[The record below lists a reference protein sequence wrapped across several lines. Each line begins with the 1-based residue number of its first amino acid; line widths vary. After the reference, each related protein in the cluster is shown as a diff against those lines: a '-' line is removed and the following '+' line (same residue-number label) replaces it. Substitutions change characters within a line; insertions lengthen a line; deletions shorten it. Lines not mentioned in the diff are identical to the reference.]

1 MHDFPVCLFNPAFR
15 GCQNPING
23 LCVPAGASE
32 SSLDLVGD
40 EEDVVSGAD
49 LSYSGQISVV
59 GHNHSRLALDWLH
72 HERTDAT
79 IASRLLTT
87 NHQFQYL
94 LTCQH
99 RRVCTTYYTSAGSTQ
114 GPKGHSYCT
123 PTFKRDK
130 GPSFELK
137 LCSKAW
143 AAGALPWTQLGELTA
158 LPGPPSSIMGPT
170 SKGWRGGVAQ
180 W

>member
-1 MHDFPVCLFNPAFR
+1 MHDFPVCLFNPACR

-49 LSYSGQISVV
+49 LSYSGQVSVV
-59 GHNHSRLALDWLH
+59 GHNHSRLALYRLH

-87 NHQFQYL
+87 NRQL
-94 LTCQH
+94 LANIVVSARPTIPVPVPH
-99 RRVCTTYYTSAGSTQ
+99 RAEGAQLAPQIVAI
-114 GPKGHSYCT
+114 PHSKFSRT
-123 PTFKRDK
+123 LAPLWSID
-130 GPSFELK
+130 
-137 LCSKAW
+137 SK
-143 AAGALPWTQLGELTA
+143 
-158 LPGPPSSIMGPT
+158 
-170 SKGWRGGVAQ
+170 KN
-180 W
+180 